1 MSKQTFL
8 VTGPTGATGSEVT
21 RLLLEKGHPVR
32 ALVHREDS
40 RSDALK
46 KLGAEI
52 VIGDLLEF
60 DTVANALKGTDGAY
74 FCYPIKPGLIQA
86 TAYFAQAAKEA
97 NVKIIVNMSQIS
109 SRRDSASHAAQDHWV
124 AERIFDRSGVDTAH
138 VRPTFFAEWLL
149 YIAPIIGTGVM
160 PQPLFPESRHA
171 PVAAEDQAKVIANIL
186 VNPAKHAGK
195 IYPLYGAEELN
206 QYEIAEQV
214 GKALGISVKY
224 EQVDVPTFVSGIR
237 NGGGSRAKDHKFE
250 TDEATAFLIQHLEA
264 VTIDHKNGL
273 FSGTNNIIETIGQ
286 SKPLGVV
293 EFVRKNRDA
302 FLQKQAHHV

>member
-1 MSKQTFL
+1 MSKQKFL
-8 VTGPTGATGSEVT
+8 VTGPTGATGREVT
-21 RLLLEKGHPVR
+21 RLLIEKNHSVT

-40 RSDALK
+40 RSEALK
-46 KLGAEI
+46 ALGVEI
-52 VIGDLLEF
+52 VLGDMLDF
-60 DTVANALKGTDGAY
+60 DTVAEALKGTDGAY

-97 NVKIIVNMSQIS
+97 GLKIIVNMSQIS
-109 SRRDSASHAAQDHWV
+109 SRRDSESHAAQDHWV

-149 YIAPIIGTGVM
+149 YIAPIIGGGVL

-186 VNPAKHAGK
+186 VNPEGHAGK

-206 QYEIAEQV
+206 QKEIAEQV
-214 GKALGISVKY
+214 GKALGISIKY
-224 EQVDVPTFVSGIR
+224 EQVDVPTFIGGVKK
-237 NGGGSRAKDHKFE
+237 GGSRAGDHKFE
-250 TDEATAFLIQHLEA
+250 INEVTAFLMQHLEA

-273 FSGTNNIIETIGQ
+273 FAGTNDIIETIGK
-286 SKPLGVV
+286 SKPLSVV
-293 EFVRKNRDA
+293 EFVRKNKDA
-302 FLQKQAHHV
+302 FLQRQVHRV